1 MVEKSR
7 EDWLRPRLEALGR
20 RPRLVPEQARPVDL
34 VPRTF
39 APDEMETPG
48 QREVAAAAARTSIAN
63 EIQERWPGEPYV
75 IRQGS
80 TEEFADLALGSGRDA
95 VVVLGVVYEIDT

>member
-1 MVEKSR
+1 MSR

-34 VPRTF
+34 VPRVF
-39 APDEMETPG
+39 ALGAMDTPG

-80 TEEFADLALGSGRDA
+80 TEEFADLSLGEEGDAL
-95 VVVLGVVYEIDT
+95 VVFGVVYEIDI

>member
-1 MVEKSR
+1 MVEQSR

-34 VPRTF
+34 VSRACPIG
-39 APDEMETPG
+39 EMDTPA

-63 EIQERWPGEPYV
+63 EIQERWPGAPYL
-75 IRQGS
+75 IRQGR
-80 TEEFADLALGSGRDA
+80 TEELEDLDLESGTDAL
-95 VVVLGVVYEIDT
+95 VIFGVVYKFRS